1 MKEINEPPQRGKRK
15 TPQQYKKLGSLLA
28 MDTPVGEA
36 LRAAGWSQ
44 RQSMKGWD
52 AVPDRVLAQL
62 PKKAQRLVA
71 LGKNTD
77 KNTRKHI
84 VRGRLLQNAIQGK
97 DGGAMS
103 AKILGSDS
111 ELNMWQPDI
120 QAGLVV
126 LTMPQSMLDR
136 KAELLAP
143 DPDDV
148 ILPTPNENSEGKV

>member
-36 LRAAGWSQ
+36 LREAGWSH

-52 AVPDRVLAQL
+52 AVPNKVFAQL
-62 PKKAQRLVA
+62 PRKAQRLVA
-71 LGKNTD
+71 LGRDTGKEV
-77 KNTRKHI
+77 RKHI
-84 VRGRLLQNAIQGK
+84 VRGRLIENALAGK

-120 QAGLVV
+120 QAGLVI
-126 LTMPQSMLDR
+126 LTCPQQMIDR

-148 ILPTPNENSEGKV
+148 ILPPRTKPEEE